1 MTPRFVLE
9 TWNKACHVGG
19 RFNIIARREPSK
31 TLFWFPTGI
40 PPNSQN
46 KVVTATIS
54 MTLWDRKLLLKY
66 NKRHWKLTRV
76 VRKQQESESR
86 HVAAGEG
93 PFFSW
98 KTTSSHLHV
107 IADQKCMTVLK
118 KRKDYS
124 AAVVLCYMRI
134 QGSHRQCHSIEHHN
148 VKYSASSQEHF
159 KIVSSYIKFGV
170 LFCKYWIPPHTRWVL
185 SFIVKQNRI
194 FEWKFNMH
202 THAHQN
208 GHQYSWA
215 QSSKNCSTHILT
227 ELSYLQ
233 PVIIL

>member
-1 MTPRFVLE
+1 MNHQKHYSGFLPGFPQIPKIKWLPQPYPWLSGIE
-9 TWNKACHVGG
+9 SYSWNITKGTGNWHGLSENNLTRKRKQTCCRGG
-19 RFNIIARREPSK
+19 RP
-31 TLFWFPTGI
+31 
-40 PPNSQN
+40 
-46 KVVTATIS
+46 V
-54 MTLWDRKLLLKY
+54 
-66 NKRHWKLTRV
+66 
-76 VRKQQESESR
+76 
-86 HVAAGEG
+86 
-93 PFFSW
+93 FSW